1 MNIDDWSEQDK
12 KKLGNYLQWNSY
24 RSEHHNLLYVA
35 TPKVACTTIKWWFAA
50 LEGYADDLRQLTDSA
65 ESDPE
70 LIIHDSHR
78 VAPNVTGIKL
88 QDLKACLESD
98 SFFRFAVVRNPYK
111 RIFSAWQ
118 SKILVREPLQ
128 ANRYIGA
135 DFYHHPIVSASDIK
149 NAFEQFLEH
158 IALNEALSYWDQH
171 WTPQADLLR
180 PDLIN
185 YSCVAKIEDCEE
197 LTLQLRERL
206 GVYISS
212 PFQSRRSNES
222 IIPYMPEFVS
232 ERSAELIRI
241 LYSRDFDL
249 FGYDKQPPIVKD
261 SFSTE
266 ACDTAIKAIKF
277 IRARHQRLDEC
288 NKKISGLNSIVNDHN
303 NQIVGLNH
311 GLKERDGQV
320 AGLNHAIA
328 ELDRQVAGLNHA
340 IAERDGQVA

>member
-12 KKLGNYLQWNSY
+12 IKLGNYLQWSSY
-24 RSEHHNLLYVA
+24 RSERHKLLYVA

-50 LEGYADDLRQLTDSA
+50 LEGYSDDLRQLTDSA

-78 VAPNVTGIKL
+78 VAPNVTGINF
-88 QDLKACLESD
+88 QDLKNCLESD

-128 ANRYIGA
+128 ANRYIGT
-135 DFYHHPIVSASDIK
+135 DFYHHPIASASDIT

-158 IALNEALSYWDQH
+158 VALNEALSYWDQH
-171 WTPQADLLR
+171 WTPQVDLLR

-185 YSCVAKIEDCEE
+185 YSCLTRIEECEE
-197 LTLQLRERL
+197 LTLQLREHL
-206 GVYISS
+206 GVYIPS
-212 PFQSRRSNES
+212 PFQNRRSNES

-232 ERSAELIRI
+232 ERSAELIRT
-241 LYSRDFDL
+241 LYSQDFDL
-249 FGYDKQPPIVKD
+249 LGYDKQPPIVKN

-277 IRARHQRLDEC
+277 IRARHQRLDDC
-288 NKKISGLNSIVNDHN
+288 NKKISGLNSIVSESN
-303 NQIVGLNH
+303 NFIIGLTH
-311 GLKERDGQV
+311 DLKERDGEI
-320 AGLNHAIA
+320 AGLKHAIS
-328 ELDRQVAGLNHA
+328 
-340 IAERDGQVA
+340 ERDGAIVGLTQAIVERDG